1 MRNIQELLLKHENVW
16 FYISEAYHER
26 FYNEL
31 VANNARF
38 MNGAEITPESIGH
51 IVGVHA
57 DWTVGCVSNLV
68 WYNTFFSPTAPLK
81 VDYEKYAK
89 GNEDYVIIKPNIIPL
104 GFEKL

>member
-1 MRNIQELLLKHENVW
+1 MRKIQDLLVNYENVW
-16 FYISEAYHER
+16 FYISEASHEK

-31 VANNARF
+31 LANDARF
-38 MNGAEITPESIGH
+38 MNGSKITPESIGH

-68 WYNTFFSPTAPLK
+68 WYNTFSATSAPLK

-89 GNEDYVIIKPNIIPL
+89 GNKDYVIIKPNIIPL

>member
-16 FYISEAYHER
+16 FYISESYHER

-31 VANNARF
+31 LHNGAKF
-38 MNGAEITPESIGH
+38 MNGSEITPESIGH

-68 WYNTFFSPTAPLK
+68 WYNAFSVTTAPLK
-81 VDYEKYAK
+81 VDYGKYISD
-89 GNEDYVIIKPNIIPL
+89 NEDYVIIKPNIIPL